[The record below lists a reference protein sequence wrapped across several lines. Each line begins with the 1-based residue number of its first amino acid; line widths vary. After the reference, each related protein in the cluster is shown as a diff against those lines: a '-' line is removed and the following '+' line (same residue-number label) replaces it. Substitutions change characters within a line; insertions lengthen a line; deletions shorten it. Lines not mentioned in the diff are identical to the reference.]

1 MAVQS
6 KFNPDSEEYRLGQN
20 ILKHR
25 KLCSMSQMDLAAAVD
40 IDRTAISRYENGVGG
55 EMGFRLLTRIAR
67 VLSTSVD
74 ELLGNNPEPV
84 PYFSLLDSENQTMI
98 KKMSEALYNKQV
110 MCNLE

>member
-1 MAVQS
+1 MAVQG

-55 EMGFRLLTRIAR
+55 ETKNTAQWAAGNAMCL
-67 VLSTSVD
+67 VLS
-74 ELLGNNPEPV
+74 
-84 PYFSLLDSENQTMI
+84 
-98 KKMSEALYNKQV
+98 
-110 MCNLE
+110 